1 MVKTMDRNDSIN
13 LMKHTLSVRTLKN
26 ILSALDDDLKVVMAS
41 NYGDYTHTTQ
51 LVSIDDIALSDAKN
65 IEDSRYS
72 ESGSAYYR
80 DEYVE
85 EQYNDELTAAEQVLV
100 LTAPSVA
107 EDDGWEMRSQ
117 I

>member
-1 MVKTMDRNDSIN
+1 MDRNDSIR
-13 LMKHTLSVRTLKN
+13 LMKHTLTVGKLID
-26 ILSALDDDLKVVMAS
+26 ILLPLDDDAPVVLAS
-41 NYGDYTHTTQ
+41 DFGDYTHTTQ
-51 LVSIDDIALSDAKN
+51 LVPIEDVAFIDAKN

-72 ESGSAYYR
+72 QSGSAYYR

-100 LTAPSVA
+100 LMAPSVK

-117 I
+117 ISI